1 MAETKG
7 TAGLGA
13 AQAVDLAP
21 VIDPGGP
28 APGPDQVT
36 LLGPGV
42 RGGVVLLHH
51 VSAEM
56 SMAELENPPMTQIF
70 PEAVGATAA

>member
-1 MAETKG
+1 M

-21 VIDPGGP
+21 VIDPRGP
-28 APGPDQVT
+28 APGSDQVT

-42 RGGVVLLHH
+42 RGGIVLLHQALLRCQ
-51 VSAEM
+51 AEV
-56 SMAELENPPMTQIF
+56 ENPPMTQIF
-70 PEAVGATAA
+70 PAAVGAAAERRWR